1 MKVNVF
7 IIDCLMDKG
16 YGKSVLLMTVSSL
29 SFALMS
35 LMVRMAGD
43 LPLFEK
49 VFFRNLI
56 SLIIVIIIIL
66 KNGDSFW
73 GKKENRKYLIL
84 RSLGGLVG
92 VMLYFYCIVDMN
104 LSDGT
109 MLNKI
114 SPFFVILFAAL
125 FLKEKLNKHQI
136 IAAIIAFFA
145 SLLIIKPQ
153 FDMVVLPAVMGFGSA
168 IFAGFAYAIIRLLNI
183 RGESSATIVFYF
195 SLISFIVTLPGA
207 VATFELPTTIQWVY
221 LIGIGVFAGIGQ
233 IFMTESYRYSRA
245 SDIAPY
251 KYFHVLF
258 TAIIGII
265 FLGEFPDV
273 MSLAGSVIIIGAFVY
288 LYGMNRRGETLKR

>member
-7 IIDCLMDKG
+7 IIDCPMEKS

-35 LMVRMAGD
+35 LMVRLAGD

-56 SLIIVIIIIL
+56 SLIIAIVIIL
-66 KNGDSFW
+66 KKGNSFW
-73 GKKENRKYLIL
+73 GKKENRKFLIL
-84 RSLGGLVG
+84 RGIGGLSG
-92 VMLYFYCIVDMN
+92 VLLYFYCITNMN

-136 IAAIIAFFA
+136 IAAIVAFLA
-145 SLLIIKPQ
+145 SMLIIKPQ
-153 FDMVVLPAVMGFGSA
+153 FDMVVLPAMMGFGSA
-168 IFAGFAYAIIRLLNI
+168 IFAGFAYAIIRLLNL
-183 RGESSATIVFYF
+183 RGESPATIVFYF
-195 SLISFIVTLPGA
+195 SLISFVVTLPGA
-207 VATFELPTTIQWVY
+207 VATFQLPTSIEWFY
-221 LIGIGVFAGIGQ
+221 LIGIGIFAGIGQ
-233 IFMTESYRYSRA
+233 ILMTESYQYSRA

-251 KYFHVLF
+251 KYLHVLF
-258 TAIIGII
+258 TAIISIM
-265 FLGEFPDV
+265 FLSEAPDLL
-273 MSLAGSVIIIGAFVY
+273 SILGSVIIIGAFVY
-288 LYGMNRRGETLKR
+288 LYKKRSV